1 MFGLKCSTET
11 VGGKIKIPCEDL
23 GTILKRKI
31 FKCGIYYIFHF
42 EALPNEEIS
51 HGY

>member
-11 VGGKIKIPCEDL
+11 VGGKI
-23 GTILKRKI
+23 KRKI